1 MCQELCQQASI
12 WSKHDAMTLQISQ
25 IFFKFMQVHI
35 NVIINTLRAAW
46 FRRFS
51 QKNSSFWLPY
61 QCPSSSAHCARELF
75 SGSNGSASL
84 VDCTRKKF
92 FTWGVRFFFEWRHKW
107 RTFWPPWPTLPG
119 PRRQPLGGSI
129 LLKFLLETRLQSESF
144 DTLDNLL
151 GFLVQKLWC

>member
-51 QKNSSFWLPY
+51 QKNSSFRLLY
-61 QCPSSSAHCARELF
+61 QRPSSSAHRARELF
-75 SGSNGSASL
+75 SSSNGSASL
-84 VDCTRKKF
+84 VNCTRKKF
-92 FTWGVRFFFEWRHKW
+92 FAWGLRFFLSDVISGGLFGH
-107 RTFWPPWPTLPG
+107 PG
-119 PRRQPLGGSI
+119 RQPLGGSI
-129 LLKFLLETRLQSESF
+129 SLKFLLETRLQSKSF
-144 DTLDNLL
+144 DTLDDLL
-151 GFLVQKLWC
+151 GFLVQKLWCKLVKIFD